1 MLGGAGDGASA
12 YRHVSVRAGGERRMG
27 VSAHRRVS
35 VLRGGGDRR
44 IGVWAC
50 IRGRI
55 GVFGVGGWGGGV
67 RKRRIGVSAYCS
79 GRGGGGGRAIGV
91 PAYRRTSVF
100 APLCMHAVPVEFP
113 VLLYVQGSVGVLVQF
128 GTSALSG

>member
-1 MLGGAGDGASA
+1 MERGGDGVSASGPVYGDASAYSGSGGGAGGSRSDASA
-12 YRHVSVRAGGERRMG
+12 YR
-27 VSAHRRVS
+27 
-35 VLRGGGDRR
+35 R
-44 IGVWAC
+44 IVVA
-50 IRGRI
+50 
-55 GVFGVGGWGGGV
+55 
-67 RKRRIGVSAYCS
+67 
-79 GRGGGGGRAIGV
+79 GGGGEGRAIGV